1 MCLPALGAVGAIAS
15 VAGSAVSAMGAKSQ
29 ADAQANQ
36 MEFNATV
43 AKINARTERQKGM
56 VQQEQI
62 NDKYERQISTGI
74 AAAGASGV
82 DPYFG
87 SAALV
92 IFGENAENRAM
103 DRNNAYVSA
112 ESAAV
117 ANENK
122 ARDLQAQADATRKG
136 GKMAAAGTFLSGV
149 AGAVGGLG
157 KGGGF
162 GLGGSSGSVAPWPV
176 PEQGW

>member
-1 MCLPALGAVGAIAS
+1 MCLPALGVIGAVAS
-15 VAGSAVSAMGAKSQ
+15 LAGSAVSAMGASQQ

-36 MEFNATV
+36 MEYNATV
-43 AKINARTERQKGM
+43 AKINARSERQKGY
-56 VQQEQI
+56 VEQEKI
-62 NDKYERQISTGI
+62 IDKYERQMSTAQ

-92 IFGENAENRAM
+92 IFGENAENRAL

-112 ESAAV
+112 EGAAV
-117 ANENK
+117 AHENK
-122 ARDLQAQADATRKG
+122 ARDLEAQAAATRKG
-136 GKMAAAGTFLSGV
+136 GKMAAAGTFLSGI

-157 KGGGF
+157 KAGGGGGGTF
-162 GLGGSSGSVAPWPV
+162 GVPQTVYGG
-176 PEQGW
+176 EGW